1 MTELSQIELLAPAG
15 GRSQLEAA
23 VRFGADAVYLACDRF
38 GMRQRAENFALEDIA
53 GAVAFAH
60 DAGVKVHVTVNT
72 MMSQGDLGQLPEY
85 LEALD
90 DAGADALIIG
100 DMGAF
105 SLAGKHAPHVQ
116 RHVST
121 QASVMNAAAARAWY
135 DLGASRVVLAREMS
149 VEDIADLRAAVP
161 RELEL
166 ETFVHGAMCM
176 AYSGRCLLSAAMTG
190 RSGNKG
196 FCAQPCRWSYA
207 LVEEKRPGSYYPI
220 EQDVR
225 GTYVMNAY
233 DLCMI
238 EHLNDLAAAGVDSF
252 KIEGRNKRAFYVA
265 TVVHAYRAVMDGADP
280 ADVMSDLHAISHRP
294 YGTGFF
300 YGEPKQ
306 RQERD
311 GYDKEYLHAA
321 TVVSCE
327 PVGSRAAGEGIASVD
342 AIAGGII
349 PAKTAG
355 SDAPVNVVD
364 PAESADAAELSSSLP
379 QTYRIHATCH
389 NRFFEGDEV
398 EALAPRKP
406 ISKLQVKN
414 LVWEQRPSPEGLAPA
429 PVAVPVANRTMETYA
444 FESSVPL
451 APGDL
456 LRIKIAQ

>member
-38 GMRQRAENFALEDIA
+38 GMRQRAENFTLEDIA

-85 LEALD
+85 LD
-90 DAGADALIIG
+90 VAGADALIIG

-149 VEDIADLRAAVP
+149 IEDIADLRAAVP

-265 TVVHAYRAVMDGADP
+265 TVVHAYRAVMDGAD
-280 ADVMSDLHAISHRP
+280 ATDVMSDLHAISHRP

-327 PVGSRAAGEGIASVD
+327 PVGGRKVAGESVL
-342 AIAGGII
+342 
-349 PAKTAG
+349 AKL
-355 SDAPVNVVD
+355 
-364 PAESADAAELSSSLP
+364 LSSEVAAAPASS
-379 QTYRIHATCH
+379 QIYRIRAICH
-389 NRFFEGDEV
+389 NRFCEGDEI

-406 ISKLQVKN
+406 IAKLQVKN
-414 LVWEQRPSPEGLAPA
+414 LVWEQRPSAEGLAPA

>member
-23 VRFGADAVYLACDRF
+23 VRFGADAIYLACDRF

-53 GAVAFAH
+53 GAVSFAH
-60 DAGVKVHVTVNT
+60 DTGVKVHVTVNT
-72 MMSQGDLGQLPEY
+72 MMSQDDLGQLPEY

-280 ADVMSDLHAISHRP
+280 AEVMSDLHAISHRP

-321 TVVSCE
+321 TAVSCE
-327 PVGSRAAGEGIASVD
+327 PVDSREVAGESVL
-342 AIAGGII
+342 AG
-349 PAKTAG
+349 AT
-355 SDAPVNVVD
+355 SDA
-364 PAESADAAELSSSLP
+364 AA

-389 NRFFEGDEV
+389 NRFCEGDEI

-406 ISKLQVKN
+406 IAKLQVKN
-414 LVWEQRPSPEGLAPA
+414 LVWEQRPSVEGLAPA

-444 FESSVPL
+444 FESAVPL